1 VLERRNGPRRLRNH
15 DDYLFEVAMSIVQHA
30 AASHQCYA
38 ASLPVF
44 WPPAIQHTQFLQA
57 HCVAADPAGVGTTGA
72 QSTACVYGYARSACR
87 RGETDHRLL
96 QNEHRL

>member
-1 VLERRNGPRRLRNH
+1 MCIRDRNH

-44 WPPAIQHTQFLQA
+44 WPPAIQTHNSCKPTVLRLILPESVQPA
-57 HCVAADPAGVGTTGA
+57 HSLLHASMVTHDRPAGVAKPIIDYYKTNIDYEKNR
-72 QSTACVYGYARSACR
+72 V
-87 RGETDHRLL
+87 
-96 QNEHRL
+96 